1 LIDLVTK
8 AKANG
13 KAVSKSQA
21 MAAML
26 RERLAPI
33 FDPPPKP
40 RRVKHSGTMPRDVH
54 LPAT

>member
-1 LIDLVTK
+1 LIDLATK